1 MQKKFIT
8 NLALV
13 IILNLLVK
21 PFWIFGIDR
30 TVQNVVGAEQYGF
43 YFALFN
49 FSLILNILLD
59 FGITNF
65 NNRNISQNRQLLNK
79 HFSNIIVLRLMLG
92 VAYFIVCMLAAMFS
106 GYTWNEIQLLL
117 LLVFNQFL
125 ISFVLNLRSN
135 LAGLH
140 LFKTDSLISVLDR
153 LLMILICG
161 VLLWGNVSDKPF
173 QIKWFVFAQT
183 AAYGFTAFVA
193 FILVLA
199 KSGRIKVNYDRKFII
214 AILKK
219 SYPFAILTL
228 LMAFYNRIDSIMLER
243 MLVDGK
249 VQAGIYAQGFR
260 ILEAA
265 SMFALLFASL
275 LLPIFSKMIKQKQPV
290 GQLAQLSFILLVI
303 PATIL
308 AGTCVFF
315 RHEIMELLYYENVAE
330 SANIFGIL
338 MVGFIG
344 ISTTYIFGTLL
355 TANGSL
361 KQLNYMALGGMI
373 LNITLNLILIPK
385 FKAEGAAIT
394 SLITQGVT
402 AFIQLILAIKIFKL
416 RVNYKLLILLLIFAA
431 GVIIFGIIA
440 RDLPYNWVISLSLM
454 IILSIILAFSIGIIK
469 VKGIY
474 QILKY
479 ED

>member
-1 MQKKFIT
+1 MRRKFIT
-8 NLALV
+8 NLALL
-13 IILNLLVK
+13 IFLNLLVK

-65 NNRNISQNRQLLNK
+65 NNRNISQNTSLLNK

-92 VAYFIVCMLAAMFS
+92 VLYFIVSVLAAALS
-106 GYTWNEIQLLL
+106 GYTWEETKLLF

-125 ISFVLNLRSN
+125 ISFVLYLRSN

-140 LFKTDSLISVLDR
+140 LFKTDSFISVLDR
-153 LLMILICG
+153 LLMIIICG
-161 VLLWGNVSDKPF
+161 ILLWGNVTDKPF
-173 QIKWFVFAQT
+173 EIKWFVFAQT
-183 AAYGFTAFVA
+183 AAYGFTAVVA
-193 FILVLA
+193 FAFVLA
-199 KSGRIKVNYDRKFII
+199 RSGRIKLNYDRKFII
-214 AILKK
+214 AIFKK

-243 MLVDGK
+243 ILPDGSL
-249 VQAGIYAQGFR
+249 QAGIYAQGFR
-260 ILEAA
+260 ILDAA

-275 LLPIFSKMIKQKQPV
+275 LLPLFSKMIKQKEPI
-290 GQLAQLSFILLVI
+290 GQLTQLSFILLVV

-308 AGTCVFF
+308 VGGCVFF
-315 RHEIMELLYYENVAE
+315 RNEIMELLYHEHAIE
-330 SANIFGIL
+330 SASIFATL
-338 MVGFIG
+338 MIGFIA

-361 KQLNYMALGGMI
+361 KQLNYMAFGGMV
-373 LNITLNLILIPK
+373 LNIVLNLILIPK
-385 FKAEGAAIT
+385 FKAQGAAAT
-394 SLITQGVT
+394 SLITQSMT
-402 AFIQLILAIKIFKL
+402 AFAQLILAFYIFKL
-416 RVNYKLLILLLIFAA
+416 RINFKLLLLLLIFAA
-431 GVIIFGIIA
+431 GVIAFGLFA
-440 RDLPYNWVISLSLM
+440 QGLPYNWIINLSIM
-454 IILSIILAFSIGIIK
+454 VILSAILAFGIGIIK
-469 VKGIY
+469 IKGIV
-474 QILKY
+474 QIIKY